1 MIKTL
6 IFDLDGTL
14 LDTLS
19 DLANAC
25 NMALKK
31 FDFPT
36 HPVDDY
42 RYFIGQGVREL
53 ARKMLPKKHQNSD
66 EWIDLIIKTQTKFYS
81 DNYMNK
87 TKLYPYAKPTL
98 KKLNHMGIN
107 LFVFSNK
114 LDKFSKIM
122 VKETLP
128 EIKFIDVVGLSDKF
142 PRKPD
147 PSAILA
153 AFKRK
158 KILFEDVAFVGDSKV
173 DCDTAKNLKI
183 KMIGCNYGFRGKKE
197 LVDNGAYYTI
207 DSLKEIIKIVDQE
220 NKISVSKKGK
230 K

>member
-19 DLANAC
+19 DLAGAC
-25 NMALKK
+25 NLALKK
-31 FDFPT
+31 YGFPT

-53 ARKMLPKKHQNSD
+53 ARKMLPKDLKDNED
-66 EWIDLIIKTQTKFYS
+66 WVDLIIKTQTQFYAK
-81 DNYMNK
+81 NYMNK
-87 TKLYPYAKPTL
+87 TKLYPYAKTTL
-98 KKLNHMGIN
+98 SKLNKLGIN

-114 LDKFSKIM
+114 LDNFTKLM

-128 EIKFIDVVGLSDKF
+128 TIQFKDVVGLSSKY

-147 PSAILA
+147 PSAIIA
-153 AFKRK
+153 SFKRK
-158 KILFEDVAFVGDSKV
+158 KVEMQDVMFVGDSKV

-197 LVDNGAYYTI
+197 LVDNGASYTI
-207 DSLKEIIKIVDQE
+207 NNLKEILKIVEKE
-220 NKISVSKKGK
+220 NKLVVLKKSKK
-230 K
+230 